1 MGTQPVD
8 DGIKQRLIGA
18 VVLVALM
25 VIFVPMFFVDEDVEP
40 VDILIE
46 MPEKPSVPEFDIS
59 KPVKPSEQQVI
70 DEPDNDPIEEPID
83 KIVEKA
89 VEKAVEAPVD
99 EPVKTKSQP
108 QLVKPNLEELKD
120 KKVDAQGL
128 PVSWVLQVAS
138 FREQGNAEKLRDKLR
153 KGGYKAYIK
162 FRLDVKPKMVRVF
175 VGPVLER
182 KVIDE
187 IKVSISKKFQL
198 NGVVVRYLP

>member
-1 MGTQPVD
+1 MD

-46 MPEKPSVPEFDIS
+46 MPEKPPVPEFDIS
-59 KPVKPSEQQVI
+59 KPVKPSEQ
-70 DEPDNDPIEEPID
+70 
-83 KIVEKA
+83 A
-89 VEKAVEAPVD
+89 VD
-99 EPVKTKSQP
+99 EPVDDSVGEPAEEAAEKSVEKVVEEKAKP
-108 QLVKPNLEELKD
+108 QLVEQSLEELKD
-120 KKVDAQGL
+120 KKVDAQSL

-162 FRLDVKPKMVRVF
+162 FRPDVEPKMVRVF

-182 KVIDE
+182 KVIDK

-198 NGVVVRYLP
+198 DGVVVRYLP